1 MPVQS
6 ETSRIQ
12 YTGNASTVTPYP
24 VPFYFLANAD
34 VIVVVTD
41 GDGGETVLTETTD
54 YTITGALDVAGGEI
68 ITVAAVPDTSTLTIY
83 RDPEATQLSQFQG
96 TGPLPATALTQG
108 LDRVT
113 MLVQSLLRKVGRCF
127 RFTDSSESV
136 GSIPGTGRASKVLGF
151 DGLGGAKLYDSA
163 GLLSM
168 LSLSGSLTEAPTAFW
183 SDDGERSAKVPDF
196 VNQVGVQSD
205 NRTVWISTG
214 VGAGQWAAY
223 TLDEDD
229 LVSDSPVS
237 PPSQQ
242 SVKAYVDA
250 GDAAVVAA
258 SSAEASAK
266 DAAYLPPGVIASYA
280 GAAAPAGWLL
290 CYGQAVSRTTY
301 AALFTAI
308 GTTYGTG
315 DGSSTFTLPDMRGR
329 AVAGKDDM
337 GGVAASRITA
347 SGTGNPGVDGANLG
361 AAGGVDRHT
370 LTTAQMAAHRHWVVA
385 AEGASTTVGLTS
397 ANQICQ
403 TRFVAGDYAYGM
415 ESAATATDATVGRSS
430 STGSSEAHPQLQP
443 TIILNYIIRT

>member
-34 VIVVVTD
+34 VVVVVTD
-41 GDGGETVLTETTD
+41 EEGIETVLTETTD
-54 YTITGALDVAGGEI
+54 YAITGALDVAGGEI
-68 ITVAAVPDTSTLTIY
+68 FTVAAVPGTSTLTLY

-127 RFTDSSESV
+127 RFTDSSEGVS
-136 GSIPGTGRASKVLGF
+136 SIPGTGRASKVIGF
-151 DGLGGAKLYDSA
+151 DGLGSAKLYDSA

-168 LSLSGSLTEAPTAFW
+168 LSLSGSLTDAPTAFW
-183 SDDGERSAKVPDF
+183 SDDGERAAKVPDF
-196 VNQVGVQSD
+196 VNQVGVQSN
-205 NRTVWISTG
+205 NRTVWLSTG

-229 LVSDSPVS
+229 LGSDSPVS

-242 SVKAYVDA
+242 SVKAYVDEGIA
-250 GDAAVVAA
+250 AAVAA
-258 SSAEASAK
+258 AEAA
-266 DAAYLPPGVIASYA
+266 AAAAEAAANAYTTAYLPPGAISPYA
-280 GAAAPAGWLL
+280 GTAAPTGWLL
-290 CYGQAVSRTTY
+290 CFGQAVSRTTY

-308 GTTYGTG
+308 GTTYGAG
-315 DGSSTFTLPDMRGR
+315 DGTTTFALPDLRGR

-347 SGTGNPGVDGANLG
+347 SGTGNPGVNGANLG
-361 AAGGVDRHT
+361 AAGGGDRHT
-370 LTTAQMAAHRHWVVA
+370 LTVAQMPAHNHATNGAGGAAGGSFVSHNA
-385 AEGASTTVGLTS
+385 NGAGFNVT
-397 ANQICQ
+397 Q
-403 TRFVAGDYAYGM
+403 
-415 ESAATATDATVGRSS
+415 SS
-430 STGSSEAHPQLQP
+430 GSSEAHPQLPP